1 MHGPEQDAV
10 RQPSPPKIDL
20 NPLPPLFADPQRM
33 PDISIYTDGSCLGN
47 GSPNAKAGIG
57 IFFGTNHPRNISR
70 KLDSPNRETNNTAET
85 KAILAAVEE
94 LRPELERGDEVL
106 IHSDSTYAIGACTE
120 RGQRLSKTG
129 YVDPRTKKLVPNHE
143 LVRQAWE
150 TCSKYPNL
158 RFQHVYGHQDSEDP
172 DAFGNH
178 CADRLAVKGAGGTL
192 RVMMPPKVVKRR
204 GILKPPSEPAPKR
217 TQPDMQEE
225 GGLGMMMRRPVRSAA
240 QNERAKV
247 VWLNVPYAQK
257 DRAKAL
263 GARWNP
269 GEKSWYVPEYV
280 LGKERDQLI
289 RQWGRPM

>member
-1 MHGPEQDAV
+1 
-10 RQPSPPKIDL
+10 
-20 NPLPPLFADPQRM
+20 M
-33 PDISIYTDGSCLGN
+33 PDITIYTDGSCLGN
-47 GSPNAKAGIG
+47 GSANAKAGIG

-70 KLDSPNRETNNTAET
+70 KLEGPTRETNNTAET

-94 LRPELERGDEVL
+94 LRPELEQGDDVL

-120 RGQRLSKTG
+120 RGERLSKTG
-129 YVDPRTKKLVPNHE
+129 YVDPRTKQLVPNHE
-143 LVRQAWE
+143 LVKEAWE

-158 RFQHVYGHQDSEDP
+158 RFEHVYGHQDGDDP
-172 DAFGNH
+172 DSFGNR

-192 RVMMPPKVVKRR
+192 RVMVPPKVKRR

-217 TQPDMQEE
+217 MQSDMQEGE
-225 GGLGMMMRRPVRSAA
+225 GGGMGMMIRRPARSTAA
-240 QNERAKV
+240 RSERAKL

-280 LGKERDQLI
+280 LGKERDQLV
-289 RQWGRPM
+289 RQWGRPG

>member
-1 MHGPEQDAV
+1 
-10 RQPSPPKIDL
+10 
-20 NPLPPLFADPQRM
+20 M
-33 PDISIYTDGSCLGN
+33 PDVSIYTDGSCLGN
-47 GSPNAKAGIG
+47 GNANAKAGIG

-70 KLDSPNRETNNTAET
+70 KLEGPKRETNNTAET

-120 RGQRLSKTG
+120 RGRRLSKTG
-129 YVDPRTKKLVPNHE
+129 YVDPRTKQLVPNHE
-143 LVRQAWE
+143 LVQQAWE

-158 RFQHVYGHQDSEDP
+158 KFQHVYGHQDGDDP
-172 DAFGNH
+172 DSFGNR

-192 RVMMPPKVVKRR
+192 RVMVPPKVKRH
-204 GILKPPSEPAPKR
+204 GILKPPSEPALRR
-217 TQPDMQEE
+217 TQPDVQEGSGSE
-225 GGLGMMMRRPVRSAA
+225 MMVRRPARSE
-240 QNERAKV
+240 QAKL

-269 GEKSWYVPEYV
+269 GEKSWYVPDYV
-280 LGKERDQLI
+280 LGKERDQLV
-289 RQWGRPM
+289 RQWGRPE